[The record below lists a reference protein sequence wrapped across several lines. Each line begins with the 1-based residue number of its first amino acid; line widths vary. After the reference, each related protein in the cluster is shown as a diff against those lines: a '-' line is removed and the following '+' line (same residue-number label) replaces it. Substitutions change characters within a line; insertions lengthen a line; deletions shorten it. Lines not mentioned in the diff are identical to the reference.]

1 MGREGFFSFEGRRYA
16 LPSRSRCPEVAWS
29 WSWESGRGRCSLQTG
44 KLLARYERG
53 RPTRV
58 AEDPAQDMVALA
70 EVLGALTDE
79 FGEVHR
85 RPLTFDEEVIIGG

>member
-1 MGREGFFSFEGRRYA
+1 MEAR
-16 LPSRSRCPEVAWS
+16 
-29 WSWESGRGRCSLQTG
+29 SLQTG

-58 AEDPAQDMVALA
+58 AEDPEKDTVALA
-70 EVLGALTDE
+70 EVLGALPDE

-85 RPLTFDEEVIIGG
+85 RPLALYEEVIGGG